1 MLSLDVGWDRE
12 KAGTLEHTHHILK
25 NELAAGPLPS
35 RKFGAN
41 AAWFRLN
48 ALTYNLL
55 TALKRLTTPSFWGC
69 GTGLPRSPRRSRRLG
84 AIPSYCVSPPSQLNC

>member
-1 MLSLDVGWDRE
+1 MLSLDVGWHRE

-25 NELAAGPLPS
+25 NELAAGTLPS

-55 TALKRLTTPSFWGC
+55 TALKRITTPSFWGC
-69 GTGLPRSPRRSRRLG
+69 GTGFCRARLG
-84 AIPSYCVSPPSQLNC
+84 LAGDSGQSPPIASARPLS